1 MSAYQLSRPEAAF
14 LVSLLLLGWAFGAP
28 AGGWLSD
35 RLGKRRPILIS
46 GSAILCLSLAA
57 LIFISGLPL
66 ILSVVLFIL
75 IGFAGGFM
83 ACCFALVREVIP
95 AKIVGGATGI
105 VNSLTV
111 ASGAVLQPLVGL
123 MLDLQSRDLAQGL
136 ANGQGNVPIYSADD
150 FRGAFI
156 LVLVSALIGLFMCW
170 RLKEPEKSS

>member
-1 MSAYQLSRPEAAF
+1 MLVLGGLWGTPYMMSAYQLSRPEAAF

-57 LIFISGLPL
+57 LIFLSGLPL
-66 ILSVVLFIL
+66 MMSVILFIL
-75 IGFAGGFM
+75 IGLAGGFM

-123 MLDLQSRDLAQGL
+123 MLDLQWR
-136 ANGQGNVPIYSADD
+136 GQG
-150 FRGAFI
+150 
-156 LVLVSALIGLFMCW
+156 
-170 RLKEPEKSS
+170 